1 VKLLPIIYQFIFIR
15 MKFSFLFILVN
26 LIIAKFE
33 QYYKKL
39 LLFDRK
45 HFLVRIYVLFL
56 IFV

>member
-1 VKLLPIIYQFIFIR
+1 
-15 MKFSFLFILVN
+15 MKFSFLFILVK
-26 LIIAKFE
+26 LIIVKFE

-56 IFV
+56 IFI